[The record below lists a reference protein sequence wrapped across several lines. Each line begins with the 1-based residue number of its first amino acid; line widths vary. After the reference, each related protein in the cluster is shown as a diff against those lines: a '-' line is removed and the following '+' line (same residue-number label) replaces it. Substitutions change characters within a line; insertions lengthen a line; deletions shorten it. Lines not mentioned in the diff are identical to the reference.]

1 MKKYLN
7 RILLVLLS
15 VFSFFYINQFIND
28 LQEKDPIMQA
38 IKNTEKK
45 YIQDPKNAVIEG
57 NNMISG
63 KKGKEIDYKKSYHKM
78 KKYGRYNESLMVLK
92 EINPII
98 SIDNNYDKYI
108 IRGNKS
114 NKAISLV
121 FKVTDNSPNI
131 IISILNN
138 NKIKGTFFVDGTFIE
153 KNVNLLKTGN
163 QVFELLSY
171 QNQYQESLFQSSISY
186 LESLTNHK
194 SNFCY
199 TEEDNRELL
208 TLCKKLKLHT
218 IKPTIIIQKEV
229 YRNVKEYLDNAI
241 IISLDINPLV
251 EKELSKTIQYIKE
264 KGYQIV
270 PLENLISES
279 ST

>member
-1 MKKYLN
+1 
-7 RILLVLLS
+7 
-15 VFSFFYINQFIND
+15 
-28 LQEKDPIMQA
+28 
-38 IKNTEKK
+38 
-45 YIQDPKNAVIEG
+45 
-57 NNMISG
+57 
-63 KKGKEIDYKKSYHKM
+63 
-78 KKYGRYNESLMVLK
+78 MVLK

-121 FKVTDNSPNI
+121 FKVTDNSPNK

-153 KNVNLLKTGN
+153 KNVNLLKREN

-208 TLCKKLKLHT
+208 ILCKKLKLHT
-218 IKPTIIIQKEV
+218 IKPTIIIKKDI

-251 EKELSKTIQYIKE
+251 EKELNKTINYIKE